1 MDSLRSIYTHH
12 NDLISDKWESYLEVY
27 ESLLT
32 PFRENENISL
42 LEIGVQNGGSLQ
54 IWKRFFGE
62 HSRIIGCDIDTEC
75 LKIDFKIRGI
85 EFFLG
90 DITSPETLADLSSAC
105 KNFDIV
111 IDDGSHV
118 SSDIIS
124 TFINIFPKIK
134 SGGLYIVED
143 LHCAYWSDFEG
154 GLKYDLSSVNFF
166 KCIVDIVNFEHWGV
180 PITRGQ
186 FLKPFVG
193 DIPLI
198 DEMLSDVYSVMFY
211 NSMCVVK
218 KKPAQLNVLGARLIV
233 GGSELVC
240 KVSHKS
246 GTFSVAPSQNSQKE

>member
-1 MDSLRSIYTHH
+1 
-12 NDLISDKWESYLEVY
+12 
-27 ESLLT
+27 
-32 PFRENENISL
+32 
-42 LEIGVQNGGSLQ
+42 
-54 IWKRFFGE
+54 
-62 HSRIIGCDIDTEC
+62 
-75 LKIDFKIRGI
+75 
-85 EFFLG
+85 
-90 DITSPETLADLSSAC
+90 
-105 KNFDIV
+105 
-111 IDDGSHV
+111 
-118 SSDIIS
+118 
-124 TFINIFPKIK
+124 
-134 SGGLYIVED
+134 VED